1 MEREYEQRVELID
14 LGVASED
21 TKGPPGGTFELSGLA
36 RVIGISDE

>member
-1 MEREYEQRVELID
+1 MERVYQPHVELID
-14 LGVASED
+14 LGVASQD